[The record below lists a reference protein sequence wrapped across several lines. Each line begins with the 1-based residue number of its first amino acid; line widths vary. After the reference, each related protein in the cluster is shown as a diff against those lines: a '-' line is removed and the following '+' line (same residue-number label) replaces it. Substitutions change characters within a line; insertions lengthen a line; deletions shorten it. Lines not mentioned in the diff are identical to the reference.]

1 MPNNYITYAYLPD
14 DITEIIS
21 NSMKYLHEKYKD
33 LYKWQ
38 TTEIPHITIA
48 YGPVLID
55 GEKEIDNYEPNDIEK
70 LLPNFLNLKDEIG
83 HPIINF
89 KGVSYFNNANFW
101 VIKVE
106 FQSDGL
112 NKLRTN
118 LRDNNTVL
126 DQRAKEFEDRDS
138 YEYRSSIYPW
148 AHSTLIVIKK
158 DIHEEIVKEIIKD
171 VENYLKLP
179 ESFEAKNISLI
190 SAITHTPIVLW

>member
-1 MPNNYITYAYLPD
+1 MPSNYTIYAYLPD

-21 NSMKYLHEKYKD
+21 DSMKYLNEKYKN

-38 TTEIPHITIA
+38 TTETPHITIA
-48 YGPVLID
+48 YGPELMD
-55 GEKEIDNYEPNDIEK
+55 GEKEIDNYKSNAIEK

-101 VIKVE
+101 IVKVE

-118 LRDNNTVL
+118 LRDNSDLL
-126 DQRAKEFEDRDS
+126 DKRAKEFEDRDG

-158 DIHEEIVKEIIKD
+158 DVPEEIVKEIIKD
-171 VENYLKLP
+171 AENYLKLP

-190 SAITHTPIVLW
+190 SAITDTPIVLW